1 MMRER
6 GINRAQTM
14 RDQALSVAMK
24 RKEEFLGARVPKE
37 LRDKVTA
44 RANEQGIPV
53 SILIRNILEDA
64 FKNHPNLAYSA
75 RGGEPLQGMV
85 APGILPPAPCMDAQ
99 EQLPTTLTEPFAGA
113 LPCVTAVPVHPAPT
127 ALTHPCVTRFP
138 AVLGWEMIRLNRQ
151 VDCSSCGKQLL
162 PGASVTLGVA
172 NDLGAGLA
180 QVGAAHIIL
189 CDQCQGWM

>member
-64 FKNHPNLAYSA
+64 FKKHPNLAYSA
-75 RGGEPLQGMV
+75 RGGEPLQEQ
-85 APGILPPAPCMDAQ
+85 PPTA
-99 EQLPTTLTEPFAGA
+99 LTEPFAGA

>member
-6 GINRAQTM
+6 GVNRAQTM
-14 RDQALSVAMK
+14 RNQALSVAMK

-64 FKNHPNLAYSA
+64 FKSPRNSAYSA
-75 RGGEPLQGMV
+75 RNGSSQGM
-85 APGILPPAPCMDAQ
+85 
-99 EQLPTTLTEPFAGA
+99 GA
-113 LPCVTAVPVHPAPT
+113 TAAAPVHPAPT
-127 ALTHPCVTRFP
+127 ALTEPFANALPCVTRFP

-151 VDCSSCGKQLL
+151 VDCSGCGKQLL
-162 PGASVTLGVA
+162 PGASVTLGLA
-172 NDLGAGLA
+172 AGLVQA
-180 QVGAAHIIL
+180 GATHIIL
-189 CDQCQGWM
+189 CDQCQGLM